1 MRWVRLLLV
10 IVFAALTFGGGSF
23 ECTPGRTTTITSS
36 KITAD
41 ASRP

>member
-23 ECTPGRTTTITSS
+23 ECHSGSHNHDHDHIEEGN
-36 KITAD
+36 
-41 ASRP
+41 